1 MPNPFEPTR
10 SDGRSDRQVI
20 YDYVSDAEPEALF
33 TYKTLIEELS
43 TGLDMDVIVDRRRV
57 YRAITNTNRTLLA
70 EKQRYLQVV
79 REIGYRML
87 RADEHLPAAIDRKQ
101 SAVMKLRQGME
112 LLRGAKI
119 EELDEA
125 QRVLHQGQLM
135 IMSGLYDAVRE
146 SHRRHDRQ
154 EQVIED
160 LRARQRADIAEL
172 GKRLD
177 KIEQTSTT

>member
-1 MPNPFEPTR
+1 MSDPFTPSRT
-10 SDGRSDRQVI
+10 DGRSDRQVI
-20 YDYVSDAEPEALF
+20 YDYVSDAEPETVFKYDALIDELSAGLDGD
-33 TYKTLIEELS
+33 TLI
-43 TGLDMDVIVDRRRV
+43 DRHRV
-57 YRAITNTNRTLLA
+57 YQAVTNTNKTLLV
-70 EKQRYLQVV
+70 EKRRYLQVV
-79 REIGYRML
+79 RNMGYRML

-101 SAVMKLRQGME
+101 SAVMKLKQGME
-112 LLRGAKI
+112 LLRGAKV

-154 EQVIED
+154 ERVIED
-160 LRARQRADIAEL
+160 LRARQRADIEEL

-177 KIEQTSTT
+177 KIEQTTT

>member
-1 MPNPFEPTR
+1 M
-10 SDGRSDRQVI
+10 I
-20 YDYVSDAEPEALF
+20 YDLVADAEPETRF
-33 TYKTLIEELS
+33 DYKVLIEALQE
-43 TGLDMDVIVDRRRV
+43 GLDEDTVVDRRRV
-57 YRAITNTNRTLLA
+57 YRAVTNANKTLLV
-70 EKQRYLQVV
+70 ERRRYLQVV
-79 REIGYRML
+79 RDTGYRVL

-101 SAVMKLRQGME
+101 SAVMKLKQGME
-112 LLRGAKI
+112 LLRGAKV

-154 EQVIED
+154 ERVIED
-160 LRARQRADIAEL
+160 LRARQRADIEEL

-177 KIEQTSTT
+177 KIEQTTT